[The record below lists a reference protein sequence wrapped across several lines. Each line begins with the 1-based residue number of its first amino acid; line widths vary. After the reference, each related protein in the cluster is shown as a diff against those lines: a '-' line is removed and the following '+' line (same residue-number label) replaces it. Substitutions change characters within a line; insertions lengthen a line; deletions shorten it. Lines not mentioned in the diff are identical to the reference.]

1 MKSAQWC
8 FSWLFLIA
16 GLILVA
22 KTAPTTNA
30 EPITAA
36 PDGTGT
42 VITPQGNQFNISGGS
57 LDVNEANLFHS
68 FQEFGLDAG
77 QIANFLANPHL
88 RNILG
93 RVVGEN
99 PSLINGLIQVT
110 GGTPNLYLMNP
121 AGIVFGINAQLN
133 VPADFIATTA
143 TGIGFGDNLWF
154 NALGDNNYSQLIG
167 DPNQFAFDL
176 SQSGTIVNAG
186 NLAVFPGQSLT
197 LLGGTVI
204 NTGELTAPGGQITIA
219 AVEGSNRVRISQ
231 SGQLL
236 SLEIT
241 APRNQDGVLLP
252 ITPLDVAE
260 LLTGSADKVETG
272 VDVTPSGEMQLT
284 DSQITLPNETG
295 VAIISGT
302 IDVSTID
309 ETIDE
314 TVGAH
319 CCAPSSSPSINSEV
333 KIGGDIHI
341 TGKKIGLLSA
351 NLDASG
357 TNSGGNIRVG
367 GDYQGEGTIPN
378 ANITFVSE
386 DSTINADAL
395 TDGNGGRV
403 IVWADEASRFYGT
416 ITARGG
422 SESGN
427 GGFAEISGKQ
437 YLDYAGTVNLSAMQ
451 GQLGKL
457 LLDPENITVIEGG
470 NTPNQL
476 AANDA
481 FNDPGEDNTINNGT
495 INAAVAN
502 VILQAT
508 DTITFNAP
516 INISESGV
524 GLTAQANN
532 EIAVNQNIRTN
543 GGNVTLNADF
553 DNINGGLLA
562 ITNATID
569 TGGGDFIGSGMGN
582 AASTAGVTINNSTIN
597 TGDGSIDITGTG
609 GDGGDNNFG
618 IVVNDSSVIETT
630 GTGAIT
636 LTGTGGNGTNFNHGI
651 EIFSSSILS
660 TVNGDIRIIGTGGG
674 TGVGNSGIDI
684 QDGAVVGS
692 TGTGNIS
699 LEGIGSDGI
708 SSNRGIYINA
718 DSNIYSVDGNI
729 NLTGISGAGDSS
741 ITSDGITVLDGSV
754 VESTGKGNITFNG
767 TGGSGESRS
776 VGIEIQISSRVSSV
790 DGNILLTG
798 QGGSG
803 SDGNNDGIV
812 LLEGVVESTGI
823 GNITL
828 NGIGDRNGTENNIGI
843 DIARENSRI
852 STTNGNITLTGTGG
866 NGTGGGNAGIQIQDS
881 AVVESTGIGN
891 IILTG
896 TGGNGTNFNLG
907 INLLSSSS
915 LSTANGD
922 ISLTGTGGGT
932 GGSNTGIRL
941 QDNVLVNSTGTG
953 NISLEGTGAN
963 GMGGSQ
969 GIFINDNSTVSS
981 VNGTIN
987 LTGTSGSGTSGVT
1000 SDGITILDSVL
1011 ESTGRGNITLNGTAS
1026 SGGLLSAGIEILRNS
1041 RISVVDGNISFT
1053 GQGGSGLRGNYGID
1067 ISGVVEATGQGN
1079 ITFNG
1084 IGGIGTNYNYGIYIK
1099 EAETRISSVD
1109 GDIRFTGT
1117 GGNGTGDGNAG
1128 IQIQDSAVIQS
1139 TGTGNIS
1146 LIGTGNNGTGQ
1157 ENHGVSIQENALVQS
1172 TGTGAIEITGT
1183 TNATSNGV
1191 FGNDGI
1197 SIVAG
1202 GGVES
1207 TGSGNITLVGT
1218 GGQGM
1223 MSNEGIVVIEE
1234 NSRVTSINGDI
1245 FLQGTSQG
1253 TGTNHYGIWVGGFSV
1268 LGFGG
1273 GVVQTTGTGN
1283 ISLEGIVN
1291 GADNTSQG
1299 ILVGDDGGIAA
1310 IGLGNI
1316 SLAANEIRLGTIQ
1329 GNNLLQIQPLDPIL
1343 GMTIGSTIND
1353 TRLNLDT
1360 NELNRL
1366 QNGFTQLIIGRDN
1379 NTGTITLVGDAAFND
1394 PVTLQANSINHT
1406 GGTLFGNDNATLT
1419 LLANQDI
1426 RTGDIF
1432 NPSREIRLTSDNGTV
1447 TTENLNSSGN
1457 SGGDI
1462 LIQAEQ
1468 AITTGEINTSGSV
1481 GDGGNVTLD
1490 PRGDIQVS
1498 SINAQGGSSG
1508 NGGNVDITTEQFF
1521 RATNDFIDQ
1530 NGILTSISTA
1540 GGIEG
1545 GDITI
1550 RHGGGWLGTSFDVGD
1565 GTTNGTS
1572 AAISSGEFTIFPF
1585 ESFPGSFTLGNIQI
1599 ITRTITGTCPP
1610 YCLETDD
1617 SEDITKESEIIASS
1631 PIFNPVA
1638 EVEAAFTSQYEE
1650 YLGLGDTPIITLAQ
1664 AQATLQRIERV
1675 AGVKP
1680 ALVYAMFVPTNAS
1693 VKGGDVKGLGKRRGT
1708 QRLAQRFAEGDDG
1721 WVAMSEEDLLSLEG
1735 EQLELILV
1743 TAEGEVMRFAVPGAT
1758 REKVLNMSQQ
1768 LRRAVTDV
1776 RIPRPYLPVAQQ
1788 LYQWLIAPLEA
1799 ELASREINNL
1809 AFVVD
1814 VGLRSL
1820 PMAVLHDGDG
1830 FLLERYSIGLMPSLS
1845 LTDTRYVDV
1854 RNLEVLAMGASEFT
1868 DQNPLPAVPIELAT
1882 IADKLWQGESFLN
1895 YTFTPQRLK
1904 TVRNRT
1910 PFGILHLAT
1919 HGEFKSGKPENSYIQ
1934 FWDTKLSLDKIR
1946 ELGLS
1951 NPPVELMVLS
1961 ACRTALG
1968 DEEAEL
1974 GFTGLAV
1981 QAGVKSALG
1990 SLWYVSDEGTLG
2002 LMTTFYSQLKQVPIK
2017 AEALRQAQLAMI
2029 RGEVRL
2035 EDGQLV
2041 TPNGT
2046 ILLPPQLTELP
2057 DRELTHPYYWSAF
2070 TLVGSPW

>member
-8 FSWLFLIA
+8 FSWLFLVV
-16 GLILVA
+16 GLMLVA

-42 VITPQGNQFNISGGS
+42 VITPEGNQFNISGGS
-57 LDVNEANLFHS
+57 LDADEANLFHS

-88 RNILG
+88 KNILG

-121 AGIVFGINAQLN
+121 AGIVFGTNAQLN

-154 NALGDNNYSQLIG
+154 NGFGDNNYQQLVG

-186 NLAVFPGQSLT
+186 NLAVSPGQSLT

-204 NTGELTAPGGQITIA
+204 NTGELTAPGGQITIT
-219 AVEGSNRVRISQ
+219 AVEGSNRVKISQ

-252 ITPLDVAE
+252 ISPLDVAE

-272 VDVTPSGEMQLT
+272 VDVTASGEVQLA
-284 DSQITLPNETG
+284 DSQITVPNETG

-309 ETIDE
+309 ETVGETVDD
-314 TVGAH
+314 TVGAQGF
-319 CCAPSSSPSINSEV
+319 APSSSPSTGNEINV
-333 KIGGDIHI
+333 I
-341 TGKKIGLLSA
+341 GKKVGLLSA

-357 TNSGGNIRVG
+357 INGGGTVRIG

-378 ANITFVSE
+378 ADITYVSA

-416 ITARGG
+416 ITAQGG
-422 SESGN
+422 SERGN
-427 GGFAEISGKQ
+427 GGFTEISGKQ
-437 YLDYAGTVNLSAMQ
+437 YLDYAGTVNLSARQ
-451 GQLGKL
+451 GQLGRL
-457 LLDPENITVIEGG
+457 LLDPENITVIAGG

-481 FNDPGEDNTINNGT
+481 FDDNPGGDNTINNGT

-508 DTITFNAP
+508 NTITFDAP
-516 INISESGV
+516 INISASGV

-532 EIAVNQNIRTN
+532 EIVVNQDIRTN
-543 GGNVTLNADF
+543 GGNITLSADF
-553 DNINGGLLA
+553 DNLNGGFLD
-562 ITNATID
+562 ITDVTID
-569 TGGGDFIGSGMGN
+569 TGGGNFIGSGKGN
-582 AASTAGVTINNSTIN
+582 AASTAGVTINNSTIT

-618 IVVNDSSVIETT
+618 IVVDDGSVIETT

-636 LTGTGGNGTNFNHGI
+636 LNGTGGNGTNFNHGI
-651 EIFSSSILS
+651 EIFSSSLLS

-718 DSNIYSVDGNI
+718 NSNVYSVDGNI
-729 NLTGISGAGDSS
+729 NLTGISGAGNSS

-790 DGNILLTG
+790 DGNIFLTG

-803 SDGNNDGIV
+803 SGGNNDGIV

-852 STTNGNITLTGTGG
+852 STTNGNITLTGTGS
-866 NGTGGGNAGIQIQDS
+866 NGTGGGNSGIKLQEGS
-881 AVVESTGIGN
+881 VVESTGTG
-891 IILTG
+891 IITLTG
-896 TGGNGTNFNLG
+896 TGGNGTDANHGIFITTNGSINSANGTINLTGTGNGTGEDNHGIVLFNNVSVQSNGTGNITFTGTSNGTDENGDGIRLDSDSVVEATGIGNVTLTGIGGMASGSQGIISRGIIRSVDGNINLTGTGIGIGDENFGILVTDGGVVESLG
-907 INLLSSSS
+907 IGTISFNGTGGNGQNINGGIRIVGTNSRVSSGD
-915 LSTANGD
+915 GD
-922 ISLTGTGGGT
+922 ISLTGTGG
-932 GGSNTGIRL
+932 
-941 QDNVLVNSTGTG
+941 
-953 NISLEGTGAN
+953 
-963 GMGGSQ
+963 
-969 GIFINDNSTVSS
+969 
-981 VNGTIN
+981 
-987 LTGTSGSGTSGVT
+987 
-1000 SDGITILDSVL
+1000 
-1011 ESTGRGNITLNGTAS
+1011 
-1026 SGGLLSAGIEILRNS
+1026 
-1041 RISVVDGNISFT
+1041 
-1053 GQGGSGLRGNYGID
+1053 
-1067 ISGVVEATGQGN
+1067 
-1079 ITFNG
+1079 
-1084 IGGIGTNYNYGIYIK
+1084 
-1099 EAETRISSVD
+1099 
-1109 GDIRFTGT
+1109 
-1117 GGNGTGDGNAG
+1117 
-1128 IQIQDSAVIQS
+1128 
-1139 TGTGNIS
+1139 
-1146 LIGTGNNGTGQ
+1146 NGTGQ
-1157 ENHGVSIQENALVQS
+1157 ENHGVSIQDSALVQS

-1183 TNATSNGV
+1183 TEATSNGV

-1197 SIVAG
+1197 SIVSG

-1207 TGSGNITLVGT
+1207 IGTGNITLVGT
-1218 GGQGM
+1218 GGQGTI
-1223 MSNEGIVVIEE
+1223 SNQGIVILEE
-1234 NSRVTSINGDI
+1234 NSRVTSVNGDI
-1245 FLQGTSQG
+1245 SLQGTSQG
-1253 TGTNHYGIWVGGFSV
+1253 TGTDHYGIWVGGFTV

-1283 ISLEGIVN
+1283 ISLEGVVN
-1291 GADNTSQG
+1291 GADNNSQG
-1299 ILVGDDGGIAA
+1299 ILVGNNGGIAA
-1310 IGLGNI
+1310 SGLGNI
-1316 SLAANEIRLGTIQ
+1316 SLTANEIRLGTIQ
-1329 GNNLLQIQPLDPIL
+1329 GNTLLQVQPLDPNL
-1343 GMTIGSTIND
+1343 GITIGSTIND

-1379 NTGTITLVGDAAFND
+1379 NMGTITLAGDATFND

-1406 GGTLFGNDNATLT
+1406 GGTLFGEDNATLT

-1426 RTGDIF
+1426 STGDIF
-1432 NPSREIRLTSDNGTV
+1432 NPSRDITLTSDNGTV
-1447 TTENLNSSGN
+1447 TTGNLNSSGN

-1462 LIQAEQ
+1462 VIQAEQ
-1468 AITTGEINTSGSV
+1468 AITTGDINTSGSI
-1481 GDGGNVTLD
+1481 GDGGNVILD

-1498 SINAQGGSSG
+1498 TINAQGGSSG
-1508 NGGNVDITTEQFF
+1508 NGGEVDITTQQFF
-1521 RATNDFIDQ
+1521 RATNDFTDQ
-1530 NGILTSISTA
+1530 NGSLTSISTA
-1540 GGIEG
+1540 GGIAG

-1550 RHGGGWLGTSFDVGD
+1550 RHGGGLRGTPFDVGD
-1565 GTTNGTS
+1565 GTINGTS

-1599 ITRTITGTCPP
+1599 ITPTITGTCPP

-1617 SEDITKESEIIASS
+1617 SEDITNESEIIANS
-1631 PIFNPVA
+1631 PVFNPIA
-1638 EVEAAFTSQYEE
+1638 EAEAAFTNQYEAYWE
-1650 YLGLGDTPIITLAQ
+1650 LSDTSIITLAQ

-1693 VKGGDVKGLGKRRGT
+1693 VKGGEVKSLLKRRG
-1708 QRLAQRFAEGDDG
+1708 QERLAQRNAEGDDG

-1776 RIPRPYLPVAQQ
+1776 RIPRPYLPVSQQ

-1820 PMAVLHDGDG
+1820 PMAVLHDGNG
-1830 FLLERYSIGLMPSLS
+1830 FILERYSIGLMPSLS

-1868 DQNPLPAVPIELAT
+1868 DQNPLPAVPVELAT

-1895 YTFTPQRLK
+1895 STFTPQRLK
-1904 TVRNRT
+1904 TVRNQT

-1934 FWDTKLSLDKIR
+1934 FWDTRLSLNQIR
-1946 ELGLS
+1946 GLGLS

-1968 DEEAEL
+1968 DKEAEL

-1990 SLWYVSDEGTLG
+1990 SLWYVSDEATLG
-2002 LMTTFYSQLKQVPIK
+2002 LMTTFYSQLKEVPIK

-2029 RGEVRL
+2029 RGEVRI
-2035 EDGQLV
+2035 ENGQLV
-2041 TPNGT
+2041 TPNQ
-2046 ILLPPQLTELP
+2046 IIPLPPKLADLP